1 MLAHNFTHLWPLH
14 AVDLGRLAVEHHGLD
29 GRDLAVLLPVGLLRV
44 ALVAPRSSSRERRA
58 SSSRGRCCR
67 CCNGRNGR
75 HGLGRL
81 DRGLDRRRGHRVQRL
96 GDHGR
101 AREGELLSG
110 DSESEKRESERTK
123 RQRSTTRARGGGW
136 EGIGT
141 LVARAGCGCATGEQ
155 KTGAAHTVC
164 ECARF
169 DESPA
174 GRRRA
179 AFIFERGDGPAA
191 RGGSASPKEKTDQKI
206 LRKTI
211 QRAQTASN

>member
-110 DSESEKRESERTK
+110 
-123 RQRSTTRARGGGW
+123 
-136 EGIGT
+136 
-141 LVARAGCGCATGEQ
+141 
-155 KTGAAHTVC
+155 
-164 ECARF
+164 
-169 DESPA
+169 
-174 GRRRA
+174 
-179 AFIFERGDGPAA
+179 
-191 RGGSASPKEKTDQKI
+191 
-206 LRKTI
+206 I
-211 QRAQTASN
+211 QRARRARARERNASDRRHARAEAVGKGSGLWLRALGVDVQPGNKKQEPHTQFASARVLMRAPLAGVAPR